1 MFAAEVSPP
10 LALRPRRDRRASAR
24 FVHFEPVQIDGIPC
38 VGRDISSKGL
48 GVTTGAAVRVG
59 EIVRVSLPGDI
70 SNAVTTGRAR
80 VMRVDRLV
88 GRSVIGL
95 EFVS

>member
-1 MFAAEVSPP
+1 MLAAEASPQP
-10 LALRPRRDRRASAR
+10 ALRPRRDRRTSAR

-48 GVTTGAAVRVG
+48 AVTTSATVRVG

-70 SNAVTTGRAR
+70 SNAVTTARAR
-80 VMRVDRLV
+80 VMRVDRLA
-88 GRSVIGL
+88 GRSVVGL